1 MPKKKATKKID
12 DLFDTAEKAHGA
24 DIIENEK
31 EAENA

>member
-24 DIIENEK
+24 DIK
-31 EAENA
+31 EEE